1 MLSGFY
7 TIFSN
12 AVLYQIWKEIF
23 YLIPW
28 FPYFSQLFGG
38 VVESVARY
46 LTPDLYCEQ
55 NLWGKQMANVGH
67 SKTIRVHIINT
78 HKHTHSHTHT
88 HTYTHTHTHTHTNT
102 NTHTNKHTHTHT
114 QPHTH
119 TLFHKRTSLYKKIW
133 HFSSRTQPRSLIFHC
148 NWYVYVLSFW
158 YWNVYV
164 VS

>member
-1 MLSGFY
+1 MLIMLSGFY

-67 SKTIRVHIINT
+67 SKTIRVHIINM

-88 HTYTHTHTHTHTNT
+88 HTYTHTHTHSSTHIHSVFSF
-102 NTHTNKHTHTHT
+102 THLMHRSVWCMFYC
-114 QPHTH
+114 
-119 TLFHKRTSLYKKIW
+119 LFLYISSVNSL
-133 HFSSRTQPRSLIFHC
+133 
-148 NWYVYVLSFW
+148 VA
-158 YWNVYV
+158 
-164 VS
+164 

>member
-1 MLSGFY
+1 MLIMLSGFY

-88 HTYTHTHTHTHTNT
+88 HTYTHTHTQTHVEKHARFDEQQRILTNI
-102 NTHTNKHTHTHT
+102 NTCLSICERAQNVSVV
-114 QPHTH
+114 Q
-119 TLFHKRTSLYKKIW
+119 RVIW
-133 HFSSRTQPRSLIFHC
+133 
-148 NWYVYVLSFW
+148 NLSP
-158 YWNVYV
+158 V
-164 VS
+164 VRNNEANIAG